1 MTLTKTPL
9 EPYTLLSV
17 IESWEPPI
25 YPHCSDCLHARVGG
39 SPEQSSATCAMGHGG
54 TIDLWRLI
62 RRSSPRGFRSAAKC
76 PDFSSMDDEE
86 AIS

>member
-25 YPHCSDCLHARVGG
+25 YPHCSNCLHARISG
-39 SPEQSSATCAMGHGG
+39 SPEQPAVTCAMGHGD
-54 TIDLWRLI
+54 TIDIWRLI
-62 RRSSPRGFRSAAKC
+62 RRPSPRGFRSAAKC
-76 PDFSSMDDEE
+76 PDYCSMDDE
-86 AIS
+86 AAS